1 MRGLNLL
8 RGSSVS
14 KTAWKNHQYTEI
26 ACNIDRSQELRPLF
40 PGSMLFN
47 QILVP
52 ANRMNQFLPAVLP
65 DTRDVEFEFCSQ
77 LQGDSQNTVLL
88 DIDDTVESPPSDII
102 LKLMRSMSSVEQIVF
117 LGKSTGRLIKGVL
130 EENTTDISF
139 NAVEPDWNSV
149 YALHTMYRNARHILF
164 VDTMRVLDAA
174 FTGCN
179 CTLIATDE
187 FRRDIAFDFL
197 LRQLDQTRC
206 ITYGSNGQLVLPEES
221 GYKFNIA
228 ENNIHE
234 VNRQLAANTCSLN
247 VEDDW
252 LAYTA

>member
-65 DTRDVEFEFCSQ
+65 DTRDVEFEFCS
-77 LQGDSQNTVLL
+77 L
-88 DIDDTVESPPSDII
+88 
-102 LKLMRSMSSVEQIVF
+102 RSMSSVEQIVF

-221 GYKFNIA
+221 Y
-228 ENNIHE
+228 
-234 VNRQLAANTCSLN
+234 S
-247 VEDDW
+247 
-252 LAYTA
+252 